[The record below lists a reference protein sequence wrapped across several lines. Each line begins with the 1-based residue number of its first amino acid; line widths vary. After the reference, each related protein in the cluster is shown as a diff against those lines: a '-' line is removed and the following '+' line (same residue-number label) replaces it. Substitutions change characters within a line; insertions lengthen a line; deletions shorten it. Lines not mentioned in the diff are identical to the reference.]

1 MSPALWY
8 MRGAGIFVA
17 MIWIIWSGIRP
28 SSGDP
33 RAWYDR
39 VIRAVGGTIIF
50 LALAWGF
57 CLNLKD
63 K

>member
-1 MSPALWY
+1 MALWHLRVVG
-8 MRGAGIFVA
+8 MFVA
-17 MIWIIWSGIRP
+17 VIWIIWSGIRP

-39 VIRAVGGTIIF
+39 AIRIVGGTIIF

-57 CLNLKD
+57 YLNLKD
-63 K
+63 H